1 MRMLILAL
9 VVVGC
14 AATKPPVESSSSSSA
29 EHGSATHSAHGH
41 HGDAGA
47 HEAATSEEKAP
58 EKPLADGLIRVRLR
72 WQNHGIEPLMEVFH
86 LPPGNLAKLWEMGTG
101 ANPGDMPIGEV
112 IEGGD
117 LDVAPGS
124 KTRFVLVM
132 RNPTDAPLYFFA
144 APHHVNPVQ
153 LSLGF
158 KFKCLCINHAFDIPP
173 GEIWY
178 RVVELRMDEGFVGN
192 GITIEH
198 ALIGLDEARKKEFE
212 LPR

>member
-1 MRMLILAL
+1 MRVLIFALLA
-9 VVVGC
+9 GC
-14 AATKPPVESSSSSSA
+14 AATTPAVESSTSSDA
-29 EHGSATHSAHGH
+29 ELAPETHVAHGH
-41 HGDAGA
+41 HGNTEHKEPTA
-47 HEAATSEEKAP
+47 EPEAP
-58 EKPLADGLIRVRLR
+58 ERPLADGLIRVRLR
-72 WQNHGIEPLMEVFH
+72 WQNHGLDSLMEVFH

-101 ANPGDMPIGEV
+101 ADEGAMPIGDV
-112 IEGGD
+112 MD
-117 LDVAPGS
+117 DSSLDVAPGS
-124 KTRFVLVM
+124 NTRFVLVM

-158 KFKCLCINHAFDIPP
+158 KFKCLCINHAFEIPP

-178 RVVELRMDEGFVGN
+178 RVIELRMDEGFVGN